1 MEIYTELQHHRIF
14 IYRVRH
20 ISTVGLMS
28 IPSATNLIDEAI
40 RLNPSA
46 DVNAIHSMAYKLMI
60 RYRAGYYE
68 RKVDAFLA
76 ELDLEPEVRDRIK
89 RKMLEPVVA
98 KGVLYSNFMEEASRR
113 VSQTFQVISGNIAEL
128 CVERE
133 LMRVGLKKDLHYK
146 RKIERTDII
155 VYFPNR
161 HMQKTKH
168 RVEVKNVKLRERGT
182 RGLAFD
188 GDSLFGF
195 FDDPS
200 EFTQS
205 NVQVIEENCLK
216 TDGYCYL
223 PPSTL
228 ERIRNAGSR
237 FRSNARFGKDMLYF
251 VQNGNL
257 P

>member
-1 MEIYTELQHHRIF
+1 MRD
-14 IYRVRH
+14 
-20 ISTVGLMS
+20 LMS
-28 IPSATNLIDEAI
+28 IPSAANLVNEAVC
-40 RLNPSA
+40 LSPSA
-46 DVNAIHSMAYKLMI
+46 DVNFIHSKTYELMI
-60 RYRAGYYE
+60 RYRARYYE
-68 RKVDAFLA
+68 QKVDAFLDQ
-76 ELDLEPEVRDRIK
+76 LGLEPEVRDKIK

-98 KGVLYSNFMEEASRR
+98 EGVPYSNFMEEASRR

-128 CVERE
+128 CAERE
-133 LMRVGLKKDLHYK
+133 LMRVGLRKDLHYK

-155 VYFPNR
+155 VYSPSFL
-161 HMQKTKH
+161 MQKIKH

-205 NVQVIEENCLK
+205 NIQVIDEYCLK
-216 TDGYCYL
+216 TGGYCYL
-223 PPSTL
+223 PPVTL
-228 ERIRNAGSR
+228 EKIKNAGSR
-237 FRSNARFGKDMLYF
+237 FRSNVLFGNDMFYF
-251 VQNGNL
+251 VQNGTL